1 MKKFRNIISALLAVT
16 LIGAYTM
23 IPVYALDEEIEFPE
37 DDEVVEIFDDDEDP
51 DEIIPIDDEGNDPD
65 TETEEEV
72 NDPDVEIVG
81 VDSTPPEDDE
91 PDEVDLSDDT
101 PPASQPSAA
110 QPEATPAYT
119 AVTPY
124 TMYSNEVVNVRYG
137 PDTSYSKLGTVYAN
151 SPVKV
156 VGTAGGWL
164 VIEYNGTKG
173 FVSSSFFSQTAPQTT
188 TTAATQAAP
197 APAQTEAATAAT
209 EAETTAAQQEAEI
222 VDEPTTTEKTKAP
235 ETEAPETEAPDEEAE
250 TTTSNETEDKDKE
263 AAAATAADNDKKN
276 GGLGGILIALGC
288 AVGTFILIGVLPVV
302 IHSIY
307 HKKLYQY

>member
-16 LIGAYTM
+16 LIGVYTM
-23 IPVYALDEEIEFPE
+23 VPVYALDEEIEFPE
-37 DDEVVEIFDDDEDP
+37 DDEVIEVSDDEEDP
-51 DEIIPIDDEGNDPD
+51 DEIIPIEDEGDPD
-65 TETEEEV
+65 TETEKNV
-72 NDPDVEIVG
+72 DDPDVEIVG
-81 VDSTPPEDDE
+81 DDNAPPEDDQ
-91 PDEVDLSDDT
+91 PDEIDLTDDT
-101 PPASQPSAA
+101 TPASQTSAA

-188 TTAATQAAP
+188 TTAATQTTP
-197 APAQTEAATAAT
+197 APAQTEATTAA
-209 EAETTAAQQEAEI
+209 AETTAAQQEAEI

-263 AAAATAADNDKKN
+263 AAAATAADTDSKN
-276 GGLGGILIALGC
+276 GGLGGLLIALGC
-288 AVGTFILIGVLPVV
+288 AVGTFVLIGVLPVI